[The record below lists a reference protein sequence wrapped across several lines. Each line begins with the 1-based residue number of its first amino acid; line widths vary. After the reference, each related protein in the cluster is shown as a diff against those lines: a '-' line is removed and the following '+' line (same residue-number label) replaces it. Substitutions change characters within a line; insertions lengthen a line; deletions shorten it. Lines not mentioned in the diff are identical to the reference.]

1 MPHVWSPVKVIAAD
15 HPRTGQAGVV
25 VKSDYTPAA
34 AALADAER
42 LAEVATALERQAS
55 VLEAADEAAAK
66 ASFEARE
73 AATKARAEADAAAA
87 AEGKAKD
94 QSPVVDVRFDAVGDS
109 TEQAVESVRVSDL
122 VELL

>member
-87 AEGKAKD
+87 EGKAKD